1 MQAFVDS
8 LAGLSIA
15 EITGWAVLMV
25 LVVLVVYMGVT
36 RGDE

>member
-25 LVVLVVYMGVT
+25 LVVLVVYMCAA